1 MLVVSECLIGGNCK
15 YNGGNNYHK
24 TLIHYIKNIDVIPI
38 CPEVLG
44 GLPVPRVPCEVVG
57 GRVKSRDGLDVTK
70 EFLDGAEK
78 SLSLCKKYGVRTAI
92 LQSRS
97 PSCGCGEIYDGT
109 FKKQLIQ
116 GDGVTTKRLKENGIA
131 VYDVEEIECTLYEYS
146 YQTELGELFLSA
158 TKTGLRELLFC
169 KEREKKESH
178 FKRIRKE
185 TPLLK
190 EAYTQLQEYFQGKRK
205 EFQLPLEPKG
215 TEFQR
220 KVWKALESIP
230 YGQTKSYGEIARMIG
245 NEKASRAVGMANN
258 KNPLSIFIPCHR
270 VIGADG
276 KLVGY
281 GGGLDKKIYLLDLEK
296 NRIINETIYDCISST
311 EQKR

>member
-1 MLVVSECLIGGNCK
+1 MIAVSECLVGGNCK
-15 YNGGNNYHK
+15 YNGGNNYHD
-24 TLIHYIKNIDVIPI
+24 TLVHYIKNIDTITI

-44 GLPVPRVPCEVVG
+44 GLLVPRVPCELVG
-57 GRVKSRDGLDVTK
+57 NQVKSKEGLDVTK
-70 EFLDGAEK
+70 EFVAGAEK
-78 SLSLCKKYGVRTAI
+78 SLSICKQDGVQTAI

-109 FKKQLIQ
+109 FTKQLIQ
-116 GDGVTTKRLKENGIA
+116 GDGVTTKLLKENGIA

-146 YQTELGELFLSA
+146 YQTEIGELFLSA
-158 TKTGLRELLFC
+158 TKTGIRELLFC
-169 KEREKKESH
+169 KERGKEDSH
-178 FKRIRKE
+178 FKRVRQE

-190 EAYTQLQEYFQGKRK
+190 EAYLQLKEYFQGKRQ

-230 YGQTKSYGEIARMIG
+230 YGETRSYGEIARMIG

-281 GGGLDKKIYLLDLEK
+281 GGGLENKICLLELEK
-296 NRIINETIYDCISST
+296 YGVSGKKNLPKTLY
-311 EQKR
+311 

>member
-1 MLVVSECLIGGNCK
+1 MIAVSECLIGENCK
-15 YNGGNNYHK
+15 YNGGNNYNK
-24 TLIHYIKNIDVIPI
+24 TLIHYIENLDIVPI

-44 GLPVPRVPCEVVG
+44 GLPIPRVPCEVVG
-57 GRVKSRDGLDVTK
+57 NRVKSKEGQDVTK
-70 EFLDGAEK
+70 EFVDGAEK
-78 SLSLCKKYGVRTAI
+78 SLALCKEYGVQTAI

-109 FKKQLIQ
+109 FTKQLIQ
-116 GDGVTTKRLKENGIA
+116 GDGITTKRLKENGID

-146 YQTELGELFLSA
+146 YQTEIGELFLSA

-169 KEREKKESH
+169 KEKRKKESH

-230 YGQTKSYGEIARMIG
+230 YGETRSYGEIARMVG

-281 GGGLDKKIYLLDLEK
+281 GGGLENKIYLLELEEYSVCGKK
-296 NRIINETIYDCISST
+296 NLPETPY
-311 EQKR
+311 